1 MNLPTH
7 ILVPTDFSPTAD
19 EALDYAIVLAAKLG
33 ASITVVHAYDVAAVS
48 GAHVRANAQS
58 ALDAALAK
66 RQGAGVSLKSLLKSG
81 NPLDTIPDVAREI
94 GAELIV
100 MGTHGR
106 QGIARMLLGSVA
118 ERVVRTAPCPVLTV
132 APADPDEA

>member
-1 MNLPTH
+1 MP
-7 ILVPTDFSPTAD
+7 
-19 EALDYAIVLAAKLG
+19 
-33 ASITVVHAYDVAAVS
+33 
-48 GAHVRANAQS
+48 GAHGRSGGSGRGVEAFGAAAAAQ
-58 ALDAALAK
+58 L
-66 RQGAGVSLKSLLKSG
+66 
-81 NPLDTIPDVAREI
+81 
-94 GAELIV
+94 V